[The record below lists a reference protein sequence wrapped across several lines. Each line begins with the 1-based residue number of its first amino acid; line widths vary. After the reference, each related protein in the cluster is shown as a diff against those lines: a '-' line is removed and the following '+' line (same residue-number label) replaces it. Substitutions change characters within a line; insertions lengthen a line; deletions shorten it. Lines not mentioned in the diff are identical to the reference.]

1 MAISVH
7 HRKVSLRNYIGR
19 PSSEKIRGCSDIL
32 SDALSGKSHQSLQPS
47 FAALPSRAIFMFR
60 WIRLSFIQKTLA
72 LNSLFSTLSCEK
84 TRVFLWAI
92 IRLKFTEHFTSRFC
106 IRDLKTSG
114 ESVKFDLPNY
124 FWFVN
129 YRRMWTLMVMNFDG
143 LTLLTALVLYSQL
156 DYLNHS
162 NRDSDWLVVAC
173 FMRVWSMLSTLL
185 FALEMKFVLKIE
197 SNA

>member
-1 MAISVH
+1 MPMSERLRSRWGPSRFAH
-7 HRKVSLRNYIGR
+7 HGDLRSSQWSKPQELLR
-19 PSSEKIRGCSDIL
+19 HPSSEKIRACSDIL

-47 FAALPSRAIFMFR
+47 FAALSSRAIFMFR

-114 ESVKFDLPNY
+114 KSVKFDLPNY
-124 FWFVN
+124 FS
-129 YRRMWTLMVMNFDG
+129 L
-143 LTLLTALVLYSQL
+143 
-156 DYLNHS
+156 
-162 NRDSDWLVVAC
+162 
-173 FMRVWSMLSTLL
+173 
-185 FALEMKFVLKIE
+185 
-197 SNA
+197 